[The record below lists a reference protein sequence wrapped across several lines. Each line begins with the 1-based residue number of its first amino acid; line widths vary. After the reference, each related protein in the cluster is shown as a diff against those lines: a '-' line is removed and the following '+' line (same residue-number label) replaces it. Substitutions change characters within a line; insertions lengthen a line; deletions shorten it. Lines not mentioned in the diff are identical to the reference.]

1 MNDENMLKPLLIA
14 VVLFLAFA
22 VVSSFDY
29 ASALTDEAI
38 RKDPPRLLGYT
49 IKQDSPGLDR
59 GEPMFPLH
67 PPVASADIRAAKAKR
82 RSTRER
88 THVR

>member
-1 MNDENMLKPLLIA
+1 MNDENMLKPLLVA

-38 RKDPPRLLGYT
+38 KKDPPRLLGYT

-67 PPVASADIRAAKAKR
+67 TPVASDKPRAGKHR
-82 RSTRER
+82 RSTREKR
-88 THVR
+88 

>member
-29 ASALTDEAI
+29 ASALTDEAV
-38 RKDPPRLLGYT
+38 RKDPPRVLAYT

-67 PPVASADIRAAKAKR
+67 KPVATEYVRAGKQR
-82 RSTRER
+82 RSTMEKR
-88 THVR
+88 

>member
-1 MNDENMLKPLLIA
+1 MNDENMLKPLLVA

-38 RKDPPRLLGYT
+38 RKDPPKILSYT
-49 IKQDSPGLDR
+49 IHQDSPGLDR
-59 GEPMFPLH
+59 DVPMFPLH
-67 PPVASADIRAAKAKR
+67 LPVASDNTRAAKAKR
-82 RSTRER
+82 RSTKEKR
-88 THVR
+88 

>member
-29 ASALTDEAI
+29 ASALTDEAV

-59 GEPMFPLH
+59 EPVFPLH

-82 RSTRER
+82 RSTREQK
-88 THVR
+88 

>member
-1 MNDENMLKPLLIA
+1 MDKDTSLLPPLLVA

-29 ASALTDEAI
+29 ASALTDEAV
-38 RKDPPRLLGYT
+38 RKDPPRVLAYT

-67 PPVASADIRAAKAKR
+67 MPVSTEYVRAAKNERRLSKEKR
-82 RSTRER
+82 
-88 THVR
+88 

>member
-1 MNDENMLKPLLIA
+1 MDKDTSLLPPLLVA

-38 RKDPPRLLGYT
+38 KKDPPRLLAYS

-59 GEPMFPLH
+59 EPVFPLH
-67 PPVASADIRAAKAKR
+67 PPVASDNPRAAHNKR
-82 RSTRER
+82 RSAKEKR
-88 THVR
+88 

>member
-1 MNDENMLKPLLIA
+1 MDKDTSLLPPLLIA

-29 ASALTDEAI
+29 ASALTDEAV
-38 RKDPPRLLGYT
+38 RKDPPRVLGYT

-59 GEPMFPLH
+59 EPVFPLH
-67 PPVASADIRAAKAKR
+67 LPVASADIRAAKAKR
-82 RSTRER
+82 RSTKEQR
-88 THVR
+88 